1 MGRTIAVV
9 GASLAG
15 WSACVTLRSGGFD
28 GRLVLIGDEPHRPYD
43 RPPLSKSF
51 LAGAVGADVLPLAT
65 REQFAEVGPD
75 WRLGRRA
82 TSLDT
87 ARLDATTVTLDD
99 GERIE
104 ADVVL
109 IATGTRPRT
118 LPGQPQATGLH
129 TLRTLD
135 DALALKPEL
144 AEGKRL
150 VVVGGGF
157 IGAEVAATGRELG
170 CEVAVVEAQPLPLA
184 DLFGERMAE
193 TVSGLHEA
201 HGSSLYLGVAVHE
214 VLVSGGRVRGVRLGD
229 GRELPADVVVV
240 GIGVTPNTEWL
251 RGSQVA
257 LDGGVLVDAYG
268 ATSVPGVYAAGD
280 VVRFPSGRAGAH
292 VRIEH
297 WTHARDHGAAVA
309 RAILG
314 VGEPYDPLPY
324 VWSEQY
330 GTMLQFA
337 GYPAA
342 DATVALVEGDL
353 AERRFVAE
361 YLRDGRRVAVLGMRS
376 PRTFTRIRKELS
388 RA

>member
-15 WSACVTLRSGGFD
+15 WSACVALRSGGFD

-51 LAGAVGADVLPLAT
+51 LAGAIGADVLPLAT

-82 TSLDT
+82 TSLD
-87 ARLDATTVTLDD
+87 ATTVTLDD

-104 ADVVL
+104 ADVVV

-214 VLVSGGRVRGVRLGD
+214 VLVSGGRVRGVRLAD

-251 RGSQVA
+251 RGSKVA